1 MTAAACIPPSF
12 KAKTRLASAMLKY
25 EETAHP
31 RDLTFSKKRL
41 VKKR

>member
-1 MTAAACIPPSF
+1 
-12 KAKTRLASAMLKY
+12 MLKY

-41 VKKR
+41 VKKT